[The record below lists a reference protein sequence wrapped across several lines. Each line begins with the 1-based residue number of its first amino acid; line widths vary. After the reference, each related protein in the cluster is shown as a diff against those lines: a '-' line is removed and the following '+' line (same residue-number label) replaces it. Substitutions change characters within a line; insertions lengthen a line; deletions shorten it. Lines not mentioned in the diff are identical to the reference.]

1 MYEELKKHII
11 DINKE
16 YLKRQDTEGNEEF
29 MNIIRNGEL
38 NKYKQYTKRID
49 SQQFLSLPIDEL
61 WEAISHTDKDIQ
73 HLFVTQMEQLFPL
86 KTDRLD
92 ELAFIERLLP
102 YMKDTLSGT
111 SIGFNMIKYKPLAI
125 HFQRILKKTIGYR
138 LSQYVIDIIDS
149 GNYQENAILRMDP
162 TIFTFSLTEKPT
174 EDGNTIPLCALLED
188 KDGEKNVDVK
198 ACFYVFDGKD
208 N

>member
-1 MYEELKKHII
+1 M
-11 DINKE
+11 
-16 YLKRQDTEGNEEF
+16 
-29 MNIIRNGEL
+29 
-38 NKYKQYTKRID
+38 
-49 SQQFLSLPIDEL
+49 

-73 HLFVTQMEQLFPL
+73 HLFVTQMEQLFHWE
-86 KTDRLD
+86 TDRSE

-102 YMKDTLSGT
+102 YMKDTLNGT
-111 SIGFNMIKYKPLAI
+111 SISFKMIKYKPLAI
-125 HFQRILKKTIGYR
+125 HFQQILKKTIGRR
-138 LSQYVIDIIDS
+138 LRNYVENIISS

-174 EDGNTIPLCALLED
+174 EDGKIIPLYALLD
-188 KDGEKNVDVK
+188 DTGGEKKVDVK

>member
-1 MYEELKKHII
+1 
-11 DINKE
+11 
-16 YLKRQDTEGNEEF
+16 
-29 MNIIRNGEL
+29 MNSD
-38 NKYKQYTKRID
+38 YYF
-49 SQQFLSLPIDEL
+49 QQGVEC
-61 WEAISHTDKDIQ
+61 T
-73 HLFVTQMEQLFPL
+73 
-86 KTDRLD
+86 
-92 ELAFIERLLP
+92 
-102 YMKDTLSGT
+102 
-111 SIGFNMIKYKPLAI
+111 
-125 HFQRILKKTIGYR
+125 
-138 LSQYVIDIIDS
+138 DS